1 MMKKL
6 FAILSAAMMMTTLAV
21 AETGTPTDLG
31 TPFADVTATPA
42 PVEETV
48 APATEVPATEVP
60 VVVTEV
66 PATEVPVVV
75 TEVPATEVP
84 VVVTEVPV
92 EEAAPA
98 RSVRIVAFGDAED
111 FYVGNRVGLYAE
123 LTGYEGLNVAIQ
135 WQRWNAAAETWE
147 DIPDATNLA
156 LWIDTT
162 VGMDGS
168 MWQVVVTIL

>member
-6 FAILSAAMMMTTLAV
+6 LTILTAAMMMTTLAA

-48 APATEVPATEVP
+48 AP
-60 VVVTEV
+60 VTEV

-75 TEVPATEVP
+75 TEA
-84 VVVTEVPV
+84 PV
-92 EEAAPA
+92 EEDAPA

-111 FYVGNRVGLYAE
+111 FYVGNRVGLFAE

-135 WQRWNAAAETWE
+135 WQRWDAATETWE
-147 DIPDATNLA
+147 DIPGATNLA

>member
-6 FAILSAAMMMTTLAV
+6 LTILTAAMMMTTLAV

-48 APATEVPATEVP
+48 APATQVPATEVP

-75 TEVPATEVP
+75 TEA
-84 VVVTEVPV
+84 PV
-92 EEAAPA
+92 EEGAPA

-111 FYVGNRVGLYAE
+111 FYVGNRVGLFAE

-135 WQRWNAAAETWE
+135 WQRWNAATETWE

>member
-1 MMKKL
+1 MKKL
-6 FAILSAAMMMTTLAV
+6 LTILTAAMMMTTLAA

-48 APATEVPATEVP
+48 VPATEVPATEVP
-60 VVVTEV
+60 APATEAPAVMTEV
-66 PATEVPVVV
+66 PAVV
-75 TEVPATEVP
+75 TEA
-84 VVVTEVPV
+84 PV
-92 EEAAPA
+92 EEAAAA
-98 RSVRIVAFGDAED
+98 RSIRIVAFGDADD

-123 LTGYEGLNVAIQ
+123 LKGYEGLNVALQ
-135 WQRWNAAAETWE
+135 WQRWNPSTEEWE
-147 DIPDATNLA
+147 DLIGETGYS

>member
-1 MMKKL
+1 MKKL
-6 FAILSAAMMMTTLAV
+6 LTILTAAMMMTTLAA

-42 PVEETV
+42 LVEETV
-48 APATEVPATEVP
+48 APATEVPAPATEVP

-66 PATEVPVVV
+66 PAVV
-75 TEVPATEVP
+75 TEAPA
-84 VVVTEVPV
+84 
-92 EEAAPA
+92 EEAAAA
-98 RSVRIVAFGDAED
+98 RSIRIVAFGDADD

-123 LTGYEGLNVAIQ
+123 LKGYEGLNVALQ
-135 WQRWNAAAETWE
+135 WQRWNPSTEEWE
-147 DIPDATNLA
+147 DLIGETGYS

>member
-1 MMKKL
+1 MKKL
-6 FAILSAAMMMTTLAV
+6 LTVLTAAMLMTTLAA

-31 TPFADVTATPA
+31 TPFAEVTATPA
-42 PVEETV
+42 PVVEET
-48 APATEVPATEVP
+48 AVPVTEVP

-75 TEVPATEVP
+75 TEA
-84 VVVTEVPV
+84 PV
-92 EEAAPA
+92 EEAAA
-98 RSVRIVAFGDAED
+98 QRSIRIVAFGDAED

-123 LTGYEGLNVAIQ
+123 LKGYEGLNVAIQ
-135 WQRWNAAAETWE
+135 WQRWNPATETWE

-162 VGMDGS
+162 PGMDGS

>member
-1 MMKKL
+1 MKKL
-6 FAILSAAMMMTTLAV
+6 LTILTAAMMMTTLAA

-48 APATEVPATEVP
+48 APATEVSATEIPAPVTEVP

-66 PATEVPVVV
+66 PAVV
-75 TEVPATEVP
+75 TEAPA
-84 VVVTEVPV
+84 
-92 EEAAPA
+92 EEAAAA
-98 RSVRIVAFGDAED
+98 RSIRIVAFGDADD

-123 LTGYEGLNVAIQ
+123 LKGYEGLNVALQ
-135 WQRWNAAAETWE
+135 WQRWNPSTEEWE
-147 DIPDATNLA
+147 DLIGETGYS

>member
-6 FAILSAAMMMTTLAV
+6 LTILTAAMMMTTLAV
-21 AETGTPTDLG
+21 AENGTPTDLG

-75 TEVPATEVP
+75 TEA
-84 VVVTEVPV
+84 PV

-111 FYVGNRVGLYAE
+111 FYVGNRVGLFAE

-135 WQRWNAAAETWE
+135 WQRWDAATETWE
-147 DIPDATNLA
+147 DIPGATNLA

>member
-1 MMKKL
+1 MKKL
-6 FAILSAAMMMTTLAV
+6 LTILTAAMMMTTLAA

-66 PATEVPVVV
+66 PATEVPVII

-84 VVVTEVPV
+84 VVVTEAPAD
-92 EEAAPA
+92 EAAAA

-135 WQRWNAAAETWE
+135 WQRWNPATETWE

>member
-1 MMKKL
+1 MKKL
-6 FAILSAAMMMTTLAV
+6 LTILTAAMLMTTLAA

-31 TPFADVTATPA
+31 TPFAEVTATPA
-42 PVEETV
+42 PVVEETAV
-48 APATEVPATEVP
+48 PVTEVPVVVTEVPATEVPATEVP

-66 PATEVPVVV
+66 PATEVPAVV
-75 TEVPATEVP
+75 TEA
-84 VVVTEVPV
+84 PV
-92 EEAAPA
+92 EEAAA
-98 RSVRIVAFGDAED
+98 QRSIRIVAFGDAED

-123 LTGYEGLNVAIQ
+123 LKGYEGLNVAIQ
-135 WQRWNAAAETWE
+135 WQRWNPATETWE

-162 VGMDGS
+162 PGMDGS

>member
-1 MMKKL
+1 MKKL
-6 FAILSAAMMMTTLAV
+6 LTILTAAMMMTTLAA
-21 AETGTPTDLG
+21 AESGTPTDLG

-48 APATEVPATEVP
+48 APATEVP

-75 TEVPATEVP
+75 TEVPAAETEAP
-84 VVVTEVPV
+84 AD
-92 EEAAPA
+92 EAAAA

-111 FYVGNRVGLYAE
+111 FYVGNRVGLFAE
-123 LTGYEGLNVAIQ
+123 LTGYEGLNVAVQ
-135 WQRWNAAAETWE
+135 WQRWDPTTETWE
-147 DIPDATNLA
+147 DIPGATNLA

>member
-1 MMKKL
+1 MKKL
-6 FAILSAAMMMTTLAV
+6 LTILTAAMMMTTLAA

-42 PVEETV
+42 LVEETV

-60 VVVTEV
+60 ATEV
-66 PATEVPVVV
+66 PAPVTEVPVVV
-75 TEVPATEVP
+75 TEVPA
-84 VVVTEVPV
+84 VVTEAPA
-92 EEAAPA
+92 EEAAAA
-98 RSVRIVAFGDAED
+98 RSIRIVAFGDADD

-123 LTGYEGLNVAIQ
+123 LKGYEGLNVALQ
-135 WQRWNAAAETWE
+135 WQRWNPSTEEWE
-147 DIPDATNLA
+147 DLIGETGYS

>member
-1 MMKKL
+1 M
-6 FAILSAAMMMTTLAV
+6 
-21 AETGTPTDLG
+21 
-31 TPFADVTATPA
+31 
-42 PVEETV
+42 
-48 APATEVPATEVP
+48 TEVPATEVP
-60 VVVTEV
+60 AVVTEA
-66 PATEVPVVV
+66 PA
-75 TEVPATEVP
+75 
-84 VVVTEVPV
+84 
-92 EEAAPA
+92 EEAAAA

-135 WQRWNAAAETWE
+135 WQRWNPATETWE

>member
-1 MMKKL
+1 MKKL
-6 FAILSAAMMMTTLAV
+6 LTILTAAMMMTTLAA

-60 VVVTEV
+60 APATEAPAVMTEV
-66 PATEVPVVV
+66 PAVV
-75 TEVPATEVP
+75 TEA
-84 VVVTEVPV
+84 PV
-92 EEAAPA
+92 EEAAAA
-98 RSVRIVAFGDAED
+98 RSIRIVAFGDADD

-123 LTGYEGLNVAIQ
+123 LKGYEGLNVALQ
-135 WQRWNAAAETWE
+135 WQRWNPSTEEWE
-147 DIPDATNLA
+147 DLIGETGYS

>member
-1 MMKKL
+1 MKKL
-6 FAILSAAMMMTTLAV
+6 LTILTAAMMMTTLAA

-60 VVVTEV
+60 VIITEV

-75 TEVPATEVP
+75 TEAPAD
-84 VVVTEVPV
+84 
-92 EEAAPA
+92 EAAAA

-123 LTGYEGLNVAIQ
+123 LTGYEGLNVAVQ
-135 WQRWNAAAETWE
+135 WQRWDPTTETWE
-147 DIPDATNLA
+147 DIPGATNLA

>member
-1 MMKKL
+1 MKKL
-6 FAILSAAMMMTTLAV
+6 LTILTAAMLMTTLAA

-31 TPFADVTATPA
+31 TPFAEVTATPA
-42 PVEETV
+42 PVVEET
-48 APATEVPATEVP
+48 AVPATEVP

-66 PATEVPVVV
+66 PATEI
-75 TEVPATEVP
+75 PATEVP
-84 VVVTEVPV
+84 VVVTEAPV
-92 EEAAPA
+92 EEAAA
-98 RSVRIVAFGDAED
+98 QRSIRIVAFGDAED

-123 LTGYEGLNVAIQ
+123 LKGYEGLNVAIQ
-135 WQRWNAAAETWE
+135 WQRWNPATETWE

-162 VGMDGS
+162 PGMDGS